1 MTATATAEKSNASS
15 SLSFDALLAKVREL
29 SPFLSEQAVVGEKQG
44 QLTEAT
50 IHALRQAGV
59 FAAFV
64 PKALGGAELWPSQGI
79 EIIET
84 LSRADGS
91 AGWVFMATQVAM
103 ATCGAYLAPA
113 AAKTV
118 FANHI
123 PLIAGQGAPVGVA
136 NSEQNGYRLSGK
148 WSYGSGL
155 LHSEWIH
162 TGAVVHRNGSVVLH
176 ARNQRPETR
185 ILIVPV
191 AKARLTNNWD
201 VLGLRSTG
209 SIDYSMQDV
218 FVSGDF
224 THLLSANRPL
234 TGGDLYRV
242 GILGFAAIG
251 HSGFALGIARRTLD
265 EIAALAT
272 SAAGR
277 PTPVASPGGGD
288 NFQLQ
293 YGRAEGQLYAARAFV
308 FDVWND
314 IQRRTRKRQRSD
326 RASNYARA
334 FGIHQRK
341 LRRDFNCQL
350 RFRIWRWCLAPGRQY
365 SALFQGSTR
374 CRPTHHGFRSCH
386 SRVRKRS
393 SWFGGREDL
402 DVAAAGRSVTRRTC
416 RGHRECVAF
425 DPNATC

>member
-314 IQRRTRKRQRSD
+314 IQRRLESGNDPTVRQITL
-326 RASNYARA
+326 ARLA
-334 FGIHQRK
+334 FTNANSVATSIAN
-341 LRRDFNCQL
+341 FA
-350 RFRIWRWCLAPGRQY
+350 FE
-365 SALFQGSTR
+365 
-374 CRPTHHGFRSCH
+374 
-386 SRVRKRS
+386 
-393 SWFGGREDL
+393 FGGGASLRAGNIQRCFRDQR
-402 DVAAAGRSVTRRTC
+402 AAAQHITASEAVI
-416 RGHRECVAF
+416 RECAKDLLGLAEGKIWTLRQLV
-425 DPNATC
+425 DP